1 MANTT
6 LAKYHHL
13 IPQTYMAAWSSEN
26 GTLRIEFK
34 NNPGV
39 IEERNK
45 EHIAGIKDFHSIKAG
60 MPICTQADADLIFAS
75 ISSYTVSYD
84 GEIIRDTL
92 KLNRLYYDFDKW
104 KITRPDGTLVSKKKV
119 RDEIEQV
126 KIRDI
131 EVNWSEKYE
140 NAWSTHV
147 SIIEKKILNT
157 SANSIPAFDCEYI
170 MKFFTALDWRGFIS
184 NAQFESTLSWLC
196 HDIMKLGD
204 IDIPEKNRILPS
216 LKTAEE
222 EMRHDLLLRYYRQY
236 LNDTGVIYQAAIANL
251 EYTSFHFLVSDGP
264 TMFITSDT
272 PAFIYKRPDNT
283 FAGLLPITPRILM
296 VQGKNTAN
304 DSSYYVTHITDEAV
318 QNYNKVIRENADKF
332 IIINWQ

>member
-13 IPQTYMAAWSSEN
+13 IPQTYMAAWSSGN

-75 ISSYTVSYD
+75 ISPYTVSYD

-184 NAQFESTLSWLC
+184 NAQFESILSWLC

-251 EYTSFHFLVSDGP
+251 EHTSFHFLVSDGP